1 MSDKSEYSS
10 EYPDPNNASNM
21 STVDL
26 IEWIAQIAYDG
37 KDWGWIKNELM
48 RRFAGAETD
57 GTVAM
62 IAIPLETY
70 EFFCRASGGKGE
82 DAITN
87 ALRTLM
93 EMFSV

>member
-1 MSDKSEYSS
+1 MSETPNLDELKALSRTLTGLLSDPEPGLATWRLDLLNVVQAISE
-10 EYPDPNNASNM
+10 
-21 STVDL
+21 
-26 IEWIAQIAYDG
+26 
-37 KDWGWIKNELM
+37 
-48 RRFAGAETD
+48 FAGSETD

>member
-1 MSDKSEYSS
+1 MSETPNLDELKALSRTLTGLLSDAQPGLATWRLDLLNVVQAISE
-10 EYPDPNNASNM
+10 
-21 STVDL
+21 
-26 IEWIAQIAYDG
+26 
-37 KDWGWIKNELM
+37 
-48 RRFAGAETD
+48 FAGSESD